1 MLSNRKRTLHEF
13 DDEGYEIDNTPPDEE
28 EIKTLPVKNSSPKG
42 LKKLEYIRVPD
53 LEFVSYEAA
62 LAFCKQNRLGYLY
75 DKF

>member
-1 MLSNRKRTLHEF
+1 MLSNRKRTLNEF
-13 DDEGYEIDNTPPDEE
+13 DDEGYELDNTPPDEE
-28 EIKTLPVKNSSPKG
+28 EIKTLPVKNSSP
-42 LKKLEYIRVPD
+42 KKLEYIRVPD

>member
-1 MLSNRKRTLHEF
+1 MSSNRKRSLHEF
-13 DDEGYEIDNTPPDEE
+13 DDEGYELDNTPPDEE

>member
-1 MLSNRKRTLHEF
+1 MLSNRKRTLNEF
-13 DDEGYEIDNTPPDEE
+13 DDEGYELDSTPPDEE
-28 EIKTLPVKNSSPKG
+28 EIKTLPVKNSSPK
-42 LKKLEYIRVPD
+42 KKLEYIRVPD